1 MYYKSQNIEDCKA
14 YDKLVTEGEKI
25 NATYPNDNYAN
36 PIEIEGEFYILKHEK
51 YNSEMELVSE
61 LPKQQDVDL
70 G

>member
-1 MYYKSQNIEDCKA
+1 MYYKATYQQCVD

-36 PIEIEGEFYILKHEK
+36 PIEIEGEFYILKHED
-51 YNSEMELVSE
+51 YDSEMELVSD
-61 LPKQQDVDL
+61 LPPQNLEID